1 MDDSIYKPFIS
12 RLFGET
18 PMINK
23 AHVDPPKTNV
33 TNQQNDQ
40 HPKASSSDLLDPLS
54 VKDSHKAIPATT
66 PNASGGSNMGG
77 PVATPVVKMEELVHK
92 PLGSGQLVKRQR
104 IDESHADAPKTNGTK
119 ERSHWQRN
127 PISVLFNPLGAQD
140 TLTSK
145 PPDSNLKNKPIVPPE
160 NRTTEFEP
168 ARPFWRP
175 ERRQTAGAETRET
188 RSYYR

>member
-1 MDDSIYKPFIS
+1 MDDSIYRPLTS

-40 HPKASSSDLLDPLS
+40 RPKTSSSDLLDPLS
-54 VKDSHKAIPATT
+54 AKDSHKAIPATT
-66 PNASGGSNMGG
+66 PNASGGSKMGG
-77 PVATPVVKMEELVHK
+77 PVATPVVKMEESVHK
-92 PLGSGQLVKRQR
+92 PLKSGQLVKRQR
-104 IDESHADAPKTNGTK
+104 VDESHADAPKTNGTK
-119 ERSHWQRN
+119 ERSHW
-127 PISVLFNPLGAQD
+127 PISVLLNPLGAQD

-160 NRTTEFEP
+160 NRTTVFEP

-175 ERRQTAGAETRET
+175 ERRQTAETETRET